1 MTVADQ
7 GAKVIA
13 RAPLPMS
20 KATPSEG
27 FNGPREADDSMRIED
42 LVSAN
47 GRPFTPQQ
55 NQKDDDHNESIG
67 KLVPTVVQRSDNNIS
82 EM

>member
-13 RAPLPMS
+13 RAPLPVS

-47 GRPFTPQQ
+47 GRPFTPQ
-55 NQKDDDHNESIG
+55 
-67 KLVPTVVQRSDNNIS
+67 
-82 EM
+82 